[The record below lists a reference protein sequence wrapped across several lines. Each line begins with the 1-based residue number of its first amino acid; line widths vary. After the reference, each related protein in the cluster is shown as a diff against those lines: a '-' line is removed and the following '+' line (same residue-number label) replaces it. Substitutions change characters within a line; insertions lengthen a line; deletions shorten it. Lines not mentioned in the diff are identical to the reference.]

1 MGVADDH
8 SRSEILHVPSSGWL
22 PARTI
27 PIWRQRHTSDA
38 TSCKQRPRSRE
49 VIKSCLDPRSSL
61 HDTGIETRPNNQP
74 VKATSA
80 WDIPRGKFANNDNC
94 ETDLGDCLFVCASAQ
109 RTHCREH
116 TGDMKRGDCA
126 HTQRMHTR
134 HTRLPSAIAG
144 AILPP
149 DVMFHFAHSCSCA
162 KGTQFYD
169 AQSGMQDDMTA
180 AAYPP
185 RAGMRLLWSKVGTR
199 ADTDRMH
206 SSVVGQDPEGCGRL
220 VTASALPA
228 VPQSPSTKAA
238 AVQPS
243 RRPRVF
249 ALCLHRDD

>member
-1 MGVADDH
+1 MTIAGVKFCTFLQVGGYPPG
-8 SRSEILHVPSSGWL
+8 RSPYCDNGT
-22 PARTI
+22 PAT
-27 PIWRQRHTSDA
+27 
-38 TSCKQRPRSRE
+38 RPAANRGQ
-49 VIKSCLDPRSSL
+49 DPERSSRVAL
-61 HDTGIETRPNNQP
+61 IPGP
-74 VKATSA
+74 VFMAHASKRVQTTSRLKRH
-80 WDIPRGKFANNDNC
+80 PLGTFRGVSLQSKFANNDNC

-206 SSVVGQDPEGCGRL
+206 SSVVG
-220 VTASALPA
+220 
-228 VPQSPSTKAA
+228 
-238 AVQPS
+238 
-243 RRPRVF
+243 
-249 ALCLHRDD
+249 